1 MCGLASVLLAPKQRS
16 KAELQ
21 EIVDRFTGN
30 LLANEERGRDAT
42 GVALIKSDGDFW
54 IHKAPVPASVFVVS
68 AEYHRLLSAVDERTL
83 LLLGHTRLPTQGSPN
98 DNLNNHPVVTGR
110 IVGAHNGHIAND
122 DALFA
127 EHDLPRAGEVDSE
140 VIFRLLDRL
149 SPTRSSE
156 AYLNDIAV
164 AVAQM
169 RGRLAVI
176 AMDWQHPGRLIVVK
190 NRATLSMHYDAE
202 LDILCLSSRYLF
214 LRKAYGYSV
223 AREKLPTQSVMLFDA
238 SHLPNMVARTIE

>member
-1 MCGLASVLLAPKQRS
+1 MCGLASVLLAPKRRS
-16 KAELQ
+16 QAELQ
-21 EIVDRFTGN
+21 EIIDRFTAN
-30 LLANEERGRDAT
+30 LLANEQRGRDAT

-54 IHKAPVPASVFVVS
+54 IHKAAVSASVFVTS

-110 IVGAHNGHIAND
+110 IVGAHNGHITND

-127 EHDLPRAGEVDSE
+127 QHDISRAGEVDSE
-140 VIFRLLDRL
+140 VIFRLLDEL
-149 SPTRSSE
+149 PPPRSSE
-156 AYLNDIAV
+156 AYLDDIAGV
-164 AVAQM
+164 VRQM

-176 AMDWQHPGRLIVVK
+176 AMDWQHPGHLIVIK
-190 NRATLSMHYDAE
+190 NHAKLSMHYDPD
-202 LDILCLSSRYLF
+202 LDTLCLSSRYLF

-223 AREKLPTQSVMLFDA
+223 AREKLPTQSVILFDA
-238 SHLPNMVARTIE
+238 MHLPHKVTRALA